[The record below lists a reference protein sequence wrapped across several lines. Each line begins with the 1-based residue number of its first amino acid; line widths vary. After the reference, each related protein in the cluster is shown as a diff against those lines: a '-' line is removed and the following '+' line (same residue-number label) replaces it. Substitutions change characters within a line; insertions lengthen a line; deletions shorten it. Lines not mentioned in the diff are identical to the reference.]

1 MSEKRP
7 TLPKPPSLIASRT
20 QTISSV
26 SFEEA
31 PATPPTRG
39 EPNKAFATPAH
50 RKVPETP
57 LGPTPPK
64 PSKEASDHL
73 DVKTPPRL
81 KAKNVT
87 PSPDCPQPPNLR
99 RGNSIRSSSVA
110 RLPEGRVCLVV
121 GGNAVARR
129 VVELLARELD
139 TAVVLTTSGGES
151 VLDASEVIG
160 VQGFDLGLLAE
171 MRRLAKDIRSRF
183 GRLDVLVNCGA
194 CERLA
199 TETTGEGLDRRLVV
213 AHLAPH
219 LLARELAPLL
229 ERTAGRCI
237 HACVDD
243 RASKDDVRA
252 SVLQPL
258 DARGLADFA
267 LEHAS
272 AVSVVVSL
280 ETRSKKGW
288 GLCRGPPESAEE
300 RAAELVCLLRR
311 NQISRRFPGS
321 MA

>member
-1 MSEKRP
+1 MSA

-39 EPNKAFATPAH
+39 EATNKAFATPAH
-50 RKVPETP
+50 RKGAPPETP

-87 PSPDCPQPPNLR
+87 PSPDCPAPPNLR

-129 VVELLARELD
+129 VVELLAREPD

-229 ERTAGRCI
+229 ERTAGRCV

-267 LEHAS
+267 L
-272 AVSVVVSL
+272 
-280 ETRSKKGW
+280 
-288 GLCRGPPESAEE
+288 
-300 RAAELVCLLRR
+300 
-311 NQISRRFPGS
+311 
-321 MA
+321 